1 MAGGR
6 PSGGSQDWDP
16 GPPWR
21 FFLLFIMVAL
31 SRVAQRPLDPLVS
44 SSFFAT
50 NSMLLSGGPHMFGG
64 GGHHILGTSS
74 CAASSLSLCDYLGLG
89 FATPEISPFVCGS
102 APYTPEDGRP
112 TPQCGSRVLYAIRGG
127 GHSILGTSSCAE
139 SSLSLC
145 DCLGLGIAT
154 PEMFPFVC
162 GSAPHV
168 FSASAAVST
177 HPYGS
182 LGLCKMY
189 PNVITHYGAIPE
201 LGLCEDMDGTPRG
214 CWNLPGHD
222 DSATSSAFSLGLPQH
237 CGISSR
243 CGSDRHLSS
252 ASAAVSTHPYG
263 SLGLCKMYHKV
274 ITHSGAI
281 PELGLCEDTN
291 SWPKGC
297 WHLPGHVLDWGMGF
311 LMGR

>member
-1 MAGGR
+1 
-6 PSGGSQDWDP
+6 
-16 GPPWR
+16 
-21 FFLLFIMVAL
+21 
-31 SRVAQRPLDPLVS
+31 
-44 SSFFAT
+44 
-50 NSMLLSGGPHMFGG
+50 
-64 GGHHILGTSS
+64 
-74 CAASSLSLCDYLGLG
+74 
-89 FATPEISPFVCGS
+89 
-102 APYTPEDGRP
+102 
-112 TPQCGSRVLYAIRGG
+112 
-127 GHSILGTSSCAE
+127 
-139 SSLSLC
+139 
-145 DCLGLGIAT
+145 
-154 PEMFPFVC
+154 
-162 GSAPHV
+162 
-168 FSASAAVST
+168 
-177 HPYGS
+177 
-182 LGLCKMY
+182 
-189 PNVITHYGAIPE
+189 
-201 LGLCEDMDGTPRG
+201 MDGTPRG

-263 SLGLCKMYHKV
+263 FLGLCKIYPKV